1 MNQTLTWT
9 CLVFFALLTATTATA
24 QRSDKPLDRGI
35 HKRTLLKGYSVLRGQ
50 HPPNNK
56 NAKDIEGANAPGLR
70 LPGQGRGTLQN
81 LMPRAC
87 QPVAATI
94 HARHLLRPSILPVFQ
109 RPQPKML
116 RVLSMRRP
124 ALAPWRSGL
133 RRDSV
138 QTNGQGI
145 APTLEEHAASAPTQD
160 WIGPG
165 MTVAGLLV
173 GLRAMLRG
181 QRIGDWLAP
190 VGDQVSEGLILGG
203 VIAVLG
209 AIFIGIRNV
218 FPVVKKVQNS
228 APATQGMSMRERG
241 IRNRNIQKDTRAELL
256 SKVPTWKLCMYVFGL
271 TIGLIWMSELF
282 AFMLFLLILAV
293 I

>member
-1 MNQTLTWT
+1 ML
-9 CLVFFALLTATTATA
+9 
-24 QRSDKPLDRGI
+24 PL
-35 HKRTLLKGYSVLRGQ
+35 
-50 HPPNNK
+50 
-56 NAKDIEGANAPGLR
+56 
-70 LPGQGRGTLQN
+70 
-81 LMPRAC
+81 
-87 QPVAATI
+87 
-94 HARHLLRPSILPVFQ
+94 
-109 RPQPKML
+109 
-116 RVLSMRRP
+116 LSMRRP
-124 ALAPWRSGL
+124 ALVPWRSGL

-145 APTLEEHAASAPTQD
+145 APTLEEHAASAPPQD

-181 QRIGDWLAP
+181 QRIGDWLDYGGAA
-190 VGDQVSEGLILGG
+190 QEGMILGG
-203 VIAVLG
+203 VITFLG
-209 AIFIGIRNV
+209 TIFIGIRNV

-228 APATQGMSMRERG
+228 APATQGMSMRERV

-271 TIGLIWMSELF
+271 TVGLIWMSELF
-282 AFMLFLLILAV
+282 AYMLFLLILAV

>member
-24 QRSDKPLDRGI
+24 QRSDKPLDRGV

-56 NAKDIEGANAPGLR
+56 NAKDLKGADARALR
-70 LPGQGRGTLQN
+70 LPGQGRGALQT

-87 QPVAATI
+87 QPVAASI
-94 HARHLLRPSILPVFQ
+94 HARHLRRPSILPAFQ

-124 ALAPWRSGL
+124 ALSPWRSGL

-145 APTLEEHAASAPTQD
+145 APTLEEHAASAPPQG

-181 QRIGDWLAP
+181 QRIGDWLDDGGAA
-190 VGDQVSEGLILGG
+190 QEGMILGG
-203 VIAVLG
+203 VITFLG

-218 FPVVKKVQNS
+218 FPIAKKVRNT
-228 APATQGMSMRERG
+228 APAAQGMSMCERV

-256 SKVPTWKLCMYVFGL
+256 SKVPAWKLCMYVFGL
-271 TIGLIWMSELF
+271 TVGLIWMSELF
-282 AFMLFLLILAV
+282 GFMLFLLILAV